1 MQLVLSVAQQAVV
14 IEPVVP
20 LQLPVAQAQDL
31 PMVVLLQARAVQQAP
46 RAQAVSH
53 PLQAVVRQQE
63 PVALLMYPVVRVQ
76 RQELV
81 VLLQRSAELVLLL
94 EPVVRLVLPV
104 VLAVMM
110 Q

>member
-1 MQLVLSVAQQAVV
+1 
-14 IEPVVP
+14 
-20 LQLPVAQAQDL
+20 
-31 PMVVLLQARAVQQAP
+31 MVVLLQARAVQQAP

-76 RQELV
+76 RPGLV
-81 VLLQRSAELVLLL
+81 VLLQRSAELALQPGQAAQRAL
-94 EPVVRLVLPV
+94 RL

-110 Q
+110 R